1 MTVYLSP
8 IACQEYIDAIRKHV
22 FESSGTSNDP
32 PSAISSLLNSW
43 IASDLPL
50 EFCYILVKV
59 ALVSWTFDTTPVTE
73 ETFFRLLTPLNN
85 VLATMRGSGCL
96 DPNMITRYSRI
107 MEDHIETKLPQR
119 YLDPRQV

>member
-1 MTVYLSP
+1 MSVYLSP
-8 IACQEYIDAIRKHV
+8 IDCQEYIDVTRKHV
-22 FESSGTSNDP
+22 FESSRTSKDP
-32 PSAISSLLNSW
+32 PSTISYLLNSW
-43 IASDLPL
+43 ITADLPL

-85 VLATMRGSGCL
+85 SLVTMRGSGSL

-107 MEDHIETKLPQR
+107 LEEYMETKLPQH
-119 YLDPRQV
+119 YIDPRQV